1 MSSFYFLCEVG
12 FFLKSN
18 FVYIKIIEV
27 FEFKYITNTDKNQT
41 FEYKLVVRI
50 IVFFFFLFCM

>member
-12 FFLKSN
+12 FFFLSN

-50 IVFFFFLFCM
+50 IVFFFFFFCM